1 MSRLAKLLCGIFVFM
16 NMTIEAQAEVQKP
29 TTLFEKT
36 SIETSSNPF
45 SRSLIE
51 NEMKENSI
59 LIPKE
64 VPSLLDNILAQQG
77 NNFLPFRTNLLFSF
91 VMLPKRNKNEE
102 QDQEDDLMPY
112 GQVVNV
118 ESNLYLRTEADIKSN
133 VIYGL
138 YKGMTFS
145 ILNKTGEWYYIQHN
159 QNKGYVHEQ
168 FVEEYEDEPPHEIY
182 VAPKP
187 EPKSKEVYVEPIGRP
202 IKAELTSYCNC
213 SQCSDNWGSKTAMG
227 TSTRL
232 GVIAVPTTISLGSKV
247 YIPHLKFLKSDG
259 IFTAED
265 RGEAIKVKADGTH
278 VIDVWFPSHSEALK
292 FGRVKTTIYLMD

>member
-1 MSRLAKLLCGIFVFM
+1 MSRLAKLLCVIFVFM

-29 TTLFEKT
+29 TTLLEKT
-36 SIETSSNPF
+36 SIEALSNPF
-45 SRSLIE
+45 SKLLIE
-51 NEMKENSI
+51 NEVKEDSI

-64 VPSLLDNILAQQG
+64 EPSLLDNILAQG
-77 NNFLPFRTNLLFSF
+77 NIFLPFRTNLLFPLGS
-91 VMLPKRNKNEE
+91 VTEEENEE
-102 QDQEDDLMPY
+102 QDQEDDLMLMPY
-112 GQVVNV
+112 GQVVNI
-118 ESNLYLRTEADIKSN
+118 ESNLCMREKADEESN

-145 ILNKTGEWYYIQHN
+145 ILDKTEEWYYIQHN

-187 EPKSKEVYVEPIGRP
+187 EPKSNEVYAEPIGKP
-202 IKAELTSYCNC
+202 IKAELTAYCNC
-213 SQCSDNWGSKTAMG
+213 PICSDNWGSKTAMG

-259 IFTAED
+259 IFSAED
-265 RGEAIKVKADGTH
+265 RGGAIKVKADGTH